1 MAINTQDR
9 KAATYFIGIE
19 VENTVMKG
27 EETLFVV
34 GVQPVDEIRCRADA
48 NNIKHLYFGTSQSF
62 TPANT
67 EEWDAWDNMI
77 TPLLQAGYWVTL
89 DFGVEYADEIHE
101 EGWCESNNFIAMISV
116 KLPYIKLF
124 NYNTTLKIDDTTWG
138 HSNPGIWCHSLHD
151 LQARATF
158 TGWNHY
164 GDDTIIE

>member
-1 MAINTQDR
+1 MAIDTQNR
-9 KAATYFIGIE
+9 KTATYFIGIE
-19 VENTVMKG
+19 VENTAMKG

-34 GVQPVDEIRCRADA
+34 GVQPVDEICRRADA

-67 EEWDAWDNMI
+67 EECDACDNMI

-101 EGWCESNNFIAMISV
+101 EGWGESNNFIAMISV

-151 LQARATF
+151 LQTRATF